1 VEVRLLDAEIYKPVI
16 KILKMAM
23 WIQIRNLS
31 KEIEVF
37 ASFRCQIVDILD
49 YLPPFLRDLTVY
61 YGWDLNPKLLN
72 ANS

>member
-1 VEVRLLDAEIYKPVI
+1 MQSGVRLLDAEIYKPVI

-49 YLPPFLRDLTVY
+49 YLP
-61 YGWDLNPKLLN
+61 
-72 ANS
+72 